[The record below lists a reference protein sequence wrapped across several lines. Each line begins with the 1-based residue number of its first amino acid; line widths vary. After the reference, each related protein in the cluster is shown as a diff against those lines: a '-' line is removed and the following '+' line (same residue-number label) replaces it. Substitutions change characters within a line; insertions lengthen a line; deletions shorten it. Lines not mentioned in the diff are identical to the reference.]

1 MQGRMARGRWL
12 YTVEEG
18 VGGGGGINES
28 KGMGR
33 DRGCKT

>member
-18 VGGGGGINES
+18 GGGINES

-33 DRGCKT
+33 DRGYKT